1 MLTCI
6 KLKSLKPRDKSY
18 KVTDREGLYAQ
29 VSPTG
34 NFTFRLDYCYI
45 VRRETLTFGRYGLA
59 ASPWRKPVIRPT
71 RSASSFVTVFP
82 RLGKGCF
89 QAAQTVELQ

>member
-1 MLTCI
+1 VLTCI

-18 KVTDREGLYAQ
+18 KVTDREGLYVK

-45 VRRETLTFGRYGLA
+45 VRRETLTFGRYGL
-59 ASPWRKPVIRPT
+59 
-71 RSASSFVTVFP
+71 
-82 RLGKGCF
+82 GG
-89 QAAQTVELQ
+89 